1 MICDEIVVFNPD
13 DEATFTSKTFLEDFF
28 YMKLFRYVVSHT
40 LKDDEHVNVVIVDQ
54 NGKYRGHKDAY
65 VSKTSI
71 PILDS
76 KYTSIT
82 DQIINHKFIELFFLV
97 NPFSHTIFEYINE
110 IHIKTT
116 TLVEKIT
123 SFIEE
128 NKEIYEILPTE
139 LIFSYAN
146 KTFNIKLL
154 SESNYC
160 CFSFEGENEIQKE
173 LLEQLLPLFNSNLNE
188 TLSHSPIQKLII
200 LILKISNN
208 VTFDKNDLQYT
219 QKLLTSDKFFSEIQ
233 INPSYKEN
241 IQATKNNFALE
252 FPCAEYILNTLL
264 DQKVSLITLFDDN
277 VPFYKCIIDFL
288 EYLER
293 RKVFIF

>member
-116 TLVEKIT
+116 TL
-123 SFIEE
+123 F
-128 NKEIYEILPTE
+128 
-139 LIFSYAN
+139 
-146 KTFNIKLL
+146 
-154 SESNYC
+154 
-160 CFSFEGENEIQKE
+160 
-173 LLEQLLPLFNSNLNE
+173 
-188 TLSHSPIQKLII
+188 
-200 LILKISNN
+200 
-208 VTFDKNDLQYT
+208 
-219 QKLLTSDKFFSEIQ
+219 
-233 INPSYKEN
+233 
-241 IQATKNNFALE
+241 
-252 FPCAEYILNTLL
+252 
-264 DQKVSLITLFDDN
+264 
-277 VPFYKCIIDFL
+277 
-288 EYLER
+288 
-293 RKVFIF
+293 